1 MELQELGKRAKAA
14 EIIMR
19 NLGMKEKENI
29 LLEVAEHLVED
40 SDAIL
45 AANQKDM
52 DAGSRIRRSGR
63 RSPFHETAPE
73 WTYDWKEA
81 CTIRCHWNYL

>member
-14 EIIMR
+14 EVIMR
-19 NLGMKEKENI
+19 NMGMKEKEKI

-40 SDAIL
+40 TDAIL

-52 DAGSRIRRSGR
+52 EIGR
-63 RSPFHETAPE
+63 ASCRE
-73 WTYDWKEA
+73 
-81 CTIRCHWNYL
+81 RV

>member
-29 LLEVAEHLVED
+29 FE
-40 SDAIL
+40 
-45 AANQKDM
+45 KK
-52 DAGSRIRRSGR
+52 SRFRMAL
-63 RSPFHETAPE
+63 F
-73 WTYDWKEA
+73 
-81 CTIRCHWNYL
+81 